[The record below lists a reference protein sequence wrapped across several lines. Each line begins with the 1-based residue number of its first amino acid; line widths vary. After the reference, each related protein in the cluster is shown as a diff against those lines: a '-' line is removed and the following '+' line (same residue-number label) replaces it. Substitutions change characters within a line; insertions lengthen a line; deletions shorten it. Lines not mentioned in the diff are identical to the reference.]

1 MYAHQHA
8 EPGDAGEFGDLYERY
23 QARLVR
29 YCRQRLRGV
38 GEAEDAAHEAL
49 LRALQAWSRLDR
61 TLDAWP
67 WLATI
72 AARVC
77 ADMRRR
83 SARMALEPA
92 PEQPTPDVH
101 DLAMARLRA
110 SIIDDALDRLPARYR
125 NPLVL
130 KEFAGWSYRDIARL
144 EGTSVAS
151 VRSNIMRSRRHL
163 GARVEAVA
171 RTQGQW
177 PLPVV
182 VPRVTARLRHRAR
195 TWRQVLVRALD
206 PTMVVTGLAFAMHPV
221 SAGGT
226 ALAAA
231 IAAVVVVGAP
241 AAAPASPPSAVAQ
254 PATPRSNAQGE
265 QTTSILTP
273 SAVVAPTVGA
283 PASAS
288 RETLSRIDQR
298 PVDSSQVSLRTRTEI
313 GALDGA
319 LSFGIE
325 VRARTEPTG
334 ERVVR
339 AGSTLPCGESDKRI
353 QREACTTV
361 SDAVRPLPD

>member
-1 MYAHQHA
+1 MYAHNHGT
-8 EPGDAGEFGDLYERY
+8 PGAAGEFGDLYERY
-23 QARLVR
+23 HPRLVR
-29 YCRQRLRGV
+29 YCGQRLRGLDD
-38 GEAEDAAHEAL
+38 AEDAAHEAL
-49 LRALQAWSRLDR
+49 LRALQAWARLDR

-83 SARMALEPA
+83 SARTTADPGDEPTA
-92 PEQPTPDVH
+92 DVH
-101 DLAMARLRA
+101 DLAVARVRA

-130 KEFAGWSYRDIARL
+130 KEFAGWTYRDIARL

-151 VRSNIMRSRRHL
+151 VRSSIMRGRRYL
-163 GARVEAVA
+163 GARVEEVA

-182 VPRVTARLRHRAR
+182 VPRLTARLRHRAR

-206 PTMVVTGLAFAMHPV
+206 PTMVVTGLAFVMHPV

-231 IAAVVVVGAP
+231 IAAAVVLGAP
-241 AAAPASPPSAVAQ
+241 AAAPASPPTAIAQLSA
-254 PATPRSNAQGE
+254 TRSNAQDE
-265 QTTSILTP
+265 RATSVLPP
-273 SAVVAPTVGA
+273 SAAIAPTVRDPG
-283 PASAS
+283 SAT

-298 PVDSSQVSLRTRTEI
+298 PVDSNYVSLRTHTEI

-319 LSFGIE
+319 LSFEIA
-325 VRARTEPTG
+325 VRARTESTG
-334 ERVVR
+334 ERSATVR
-339 AGSTLPCGESDKRI
+339 SSLPCGESDKRI

-361 SDAVRPLPD
+361 SDTVRPLPG